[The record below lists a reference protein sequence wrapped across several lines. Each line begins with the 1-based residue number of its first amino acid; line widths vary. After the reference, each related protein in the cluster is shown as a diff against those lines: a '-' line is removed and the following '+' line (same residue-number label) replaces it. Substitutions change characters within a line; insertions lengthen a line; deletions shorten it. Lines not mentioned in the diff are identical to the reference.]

1 MSKTI
6 TIAELDA
13 MKPCAGSSRRVKAAL
28 LKLDGSEG
36 RSYSAADARKAGC
49 TYEDIIWAASA
60 VARTDKEVKRRIRHW
75 MADCATRVLHI
86 YERDYPNDTRV
97 REAIQATHEYA
108 DGRINDAARDAA
120 RAAAGAAARAAAG
133 AAAWDAAWAAA
144 RAAAGAAEED
154 WQFDRLIEW
163 LALDAPEPLPMPGRK
178 LAEAAA

>member
-36 RSYSAADARKAGC
+36 RSYSATDARKAGC

-120 RAAAGAAARAAAG
+120 
-133 AAAWDAAWAAA
+133 WDAAHVD
-144 RAAAGAAEED
+144 ED
-154 WQFDRLIEW
+154 WQIDQWGEDTEAKIRRQNRKRDFDAAAKL
-163 LALDAPEPLPMPGRK
+163 LALS
-178 LAEAAA
+178 